1 MPPPPPQHA
10 HPTREREGEG
20 GTDRLRVQSARARGK
35 KLTTAV
41 EEQGDL
47 EDAVI
52 ETVVRVCQLSI
63 SMDAWKVRM
72 LESTLEREM
81 EMGRV
86 VKTLPNPS
94 RTGLG

>member
-1 MPPPPPQHA
+1 MPPPPPPPPA

-81 EMGRV
+81 EMGESSEDIA
-86 VKTLPNPS
+86 KPL
-94 RTGLG
+94 

>member
-1 MPPPPPQHA
+1 M
-10 HPTREREGEG
+10 RE
-20 GTDRLRVQSARARGK
+20 K

-63 SMDAWKVRM
+63 SMDAWKVRT
-72 LESTLEREM
+72 LESTLERDGDRREQ
-81 EMGRV
+81 
-86 VKTLPNPS
+86 
-94 RTGLG
+94 